1 MRYRSNIKNVAIAWF
16 SALAFAGWVQA
27 QDCEFSLGPDTTLC
41 DGQNILLHGPSG
53 ALSIVWQ
60 NGFVSQ
66 NISAV
71 TSGIYWCTATF
82 PQAGGNIVVN
92 GDFSQGDV
100 DFTTAFQHGTPGG
113 PYGLL
118 SDEGTYAVT
127 TDPSLVHNNFASCA
141 DHTGGGQ
148 MLVVNGSA
156 QPNANIWCQT
166 ITVIPDTYYAFSAWL
181 MSVTPDNPAEMDF
194 LVNGNSLGTPLLAS
208 NTLCEW
214 NEFYAVWNSGN
225 NTSANICI
233 INQQLATS
241 GNDFAL
247 DDITFSPLCS
257 YTDSIEVT
265 VLPQAPVVDLG
276 EDGALCPGTTTQVQA
291 QLVPPEWPY
300 LDLTYS
306 WSTGELSTG
315 ITVPGPG
322 TYTATV
328 EGRCVNAT
336 ASVTYTLD
344 TCETDLTMPNVF
356 SPNGDGV
363 NDSFGPIF
371 TGEPADF
378 SMVIRN
384 RWGQEVFTSSKAS
397 IRWNG
402 RAEGGVLPSGTYFWT
417 IQYGNRSNDGS
428 LSQEKENGTVTLL
441 GGH

>member
-1 MRYRSNIKNVAIAWF
+1 
-16 SALAFAGWVQA
+16 
-27 QDCEFSLGPDTTLC
+27 
-41 DGQNILLHGPSG
+41 
-53 ALSIVWQ
+53 
-60 NGFVSQ
+60 
-66 NISAV
+66 
-71 TSGIYWCTATF
+71 
-82 PQAGGNIVVN
+82 
-92 GDFSQGDV
+92 
-100 DFTTAFQHGTPGG
+100 
-113 PYGLL
+113 
-118 SDEGTYAVT
+118 
-127 TDPSLVHNNFASCA
+127 
-141 DHTGGGQ
+141 
-148 MLVVNGSA
+148 
-156 QPNANIWCQT
+156 
-166 ITVIPDTYYAFSAWL
+166 

-300 LDLTYS
+300 SDLTYS